1 MLFSYVESQELLAP
15 QLVPELIEAGSRV
28 YIKKERTKKSNDNL
42 QQNYKRHKLN
52 DRNNYR

>member
-28 YIKKERTKKSNDNL
+28 YIEKERTKKSNDNL
-42 QQNYKRHKLN
+42 QQNYKRYKLN

>member
-1 MLFSYVESQELLAP
+1 MLLSYVESQELLAP

-42 QQNYKRHKLN
+42 QQNYKRYKLN

>member
-42 QQNYKRHKLN
+42 QQNYKRYKLN